1 MSDRRKTGEDIFRL
15 PPASLLRV
23 PTCEDD
29 PVEGGGVDNDA
40 ESEMGDGEEEMTGI
54 GVPTHDAS
62 STATTGSNLLYLSD
76 QVCYMYM
83 YVIDRTCKNSS
94 NTCTCT
100 LYIHDIL
107 CTLGDCVYC
116 IVVPISVLLDIM
128 YTSPHGRS
136 RVTGK
141 TSRVVA
147 MTSPWRTRTK
157 RTTDFSILPSLTG
170 SLSTLIGRCRP
181 QG

>member
-1 MSDRRKTGEDIFRL
+1 MARAIILPVAMGISKPVDPNCMSDRRKTGEDIFRL

-83 YVIDRTCKNSS
+83 YMHVIDRTCKNSS
-94 NTCTCT
+94 NTCT
-100 LYIHDIL
+100 LYIHDIIL
-107 CTLGDCVYC
+107 CTLGDCVYY
-116 IVVPISVLLDIM
+116 IVVPISGRLLYSVGANIC
-128 YTSPHGRS
+128 
-136 RVTGK
+136 
-141 TSRVVA
+141 VVA
-147 MTSPWRTRTK
+147 YEN
-157 RTTDFSILPSLTG
+157 I
-170 SLSTLIGRCRP
+170 
-181 QG
+181 